1 MHFFATGGADPGDR
15 ATVPAMDRDP
25 TAIVFS
31 LGILILAAVAIAFV
45 GMFLHRRRETESPA
59 LRREREISRKRSLD
73 AGTHVALSDGS
84 IVPSC
89 EVNACKSAAKC
100 RPLKFARE
108 EGLGDFVRRLFGAP
122 PRLRVIEDVWG
133 EPVRCESHQFL
144 AREEMRLKLAD
155 VERRRQ
161 EHQRDS
167 EVELGQFE
175 RTLKDRVSLVVSK
188 HERQLG
194 GRKRKS
200 DAGNVLPFSS
210 SRPTGTQG

>member
-1 MHFFATGGADPGDR
+1 ME
-15 ATVPAMDRDP
+15 RDP

-31 LGILILAAVAIAFV
+31 LGILILATVAIALI
-45 GMFLHRRRETESPA
+45 GIGIRRRRETENPA
-59 LRREREISRKRSLD
+59 IRRERDMARKRSLD
-73 AGTHVALSDGS
+73 AGTHVALADGS
-84 IVPSC
+84 IVASC
-89 EVNACKSAAKC
+89 EVLGCKSPAKS

-108 EGLGDFVRRLFGAP
+108 EGIGDFVRRLFGAP

-144 AREEMRLKLAD
+144 ALEEMRLKLAD

-175 RTLKDRVSLVVSK
+175 RTLKTRVCLVVEK
-188 HERQLG
+188 HEKQLG
-194 GRKRKS
+194 GRKRRVS
-200 DAGNVLPFSS
+200 NVLPFSS
-210 SRPTGTQG
+210 SRPSSGTGTGG

>member
-1 MHFFATGGADPGDR
+1 ME
-15 ATVPAMDRDP
+15 RDP

-31 LGILILAAVAIAFV
+31 LGILILATVAIALI
-45 GMFLHRRRETESPA
+45 GIAIRRRRETENPSI
-59 LRREREISRKRSLD
+59 RRERDMARKRSLD

-89 EVNACKSAAKC
+89 EVAGCKSPAKS

-108 EGLGDFVRRLFGAP
+108 EGMGDFIRRLFGAP

-161 EHQRDS
+161 EHQRDG
-167 EVELGQFE
+167 EVELGHFE
-175 RTLKDRVSLVVSK
+175 RTLKDRVCLVVEK
-188 HERQLG
+188 HEKQLG
-194 GRKRKS
+194 GRKRRVS
-200 DAGNVLPFSS
+200 NVLPFSS